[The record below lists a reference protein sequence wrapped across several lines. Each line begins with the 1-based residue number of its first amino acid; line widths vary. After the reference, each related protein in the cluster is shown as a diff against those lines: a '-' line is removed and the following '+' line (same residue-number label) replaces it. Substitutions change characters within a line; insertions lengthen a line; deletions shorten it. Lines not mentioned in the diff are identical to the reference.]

1 LGKKI
6 FLDGLFP
13 PKYNFYAMLREQ
25 AEITTRG
32 VKSLLVWL
40 EEFSPESYYLLKDL
54 ALEADSVRMSM
65 EEKLIEAFTTP
76 FDRQDIYYIS
86 VQMDRIIEYGRYA
99 LQSVIE
105 FGVKPDET
113 IIEMVNE
120 LYVGMTEFA
129 QAVDLLEKEPILAQ
143 KKIEKMRKAQ
153 SAIDRIYIKGMAVLF
168 ETADPIRVMKYHEV
182 YSQLK
187 EASIHLGYTVD
198 ILHRIV
204 VRLI

>member
-1 LGKKI
+1 LVRSN
-6 FLDGLFP
+6 FLNNLFP
-13 PKYNFYAMLREQ
+13 PKYNFYSMLREQ
-25 AEITTRG
+25 AEITARG
-32 VKSLLVWL
+32 INTLLIWL
-40 EEFSPESYYLLKDL
+40 EDFSPESYDLLRDL
-54 ALEADSVRMSM
+54 ASQADNVRMNM

-86 VQMDRIIEYGRYA
+86 VQMDRIIEYGSYA
-99 LQSVIE
+99 LQSVVE
-105 FGVKPDET
+105 FAIVPDET
-113 IIEMVNE
+113 IIEIVNE
-120 LYVGMTEFA
+120 LNMGMLEFSK
-129 QAVDLLEKEPILAQ
+129 AVDLLEKNPGLSQ

-153 SAIDRIYIKGMAVLF
+153 KAIDNLYIKGMASLF
-168 ETADPIRVMKYHEV
+168 ESSDPITTMKYHEV

>member
-1 LGKKI
+1 MGRNN
-6 FLDGLFP
+6 FLDNLIP

-25 AEITTRG
+25 AEITARG
-32 VKSLLVWL
+32 INTLLIWL
-40 EEFSPESYYLLKDL
+40 EEFSPESYDLLKDL
-54 ALEADSVRMSM
+54 ASQADNVRMNM

-86 VQMDRIIEYGRYA
+86 VQMDRIIEYGSFA
-99 LQSVIE
+99 LQSVVE
-105 FGVKPDET
+105 FAIVPDET

-120 LYVGMTEFA
+120 LNMGMLEFS
-129 QAVDLLEKEPILAQ
+129 QAVDLLEKNPDLSQ

-153 SAIDRIYIKGMAVLF
+153 KAIDNIYIKGMASLF
-168 ETADPIRVMKYHEV
+168 ESADPITTMKYHEV

-198 ILHRIV
+198 VLHRIV